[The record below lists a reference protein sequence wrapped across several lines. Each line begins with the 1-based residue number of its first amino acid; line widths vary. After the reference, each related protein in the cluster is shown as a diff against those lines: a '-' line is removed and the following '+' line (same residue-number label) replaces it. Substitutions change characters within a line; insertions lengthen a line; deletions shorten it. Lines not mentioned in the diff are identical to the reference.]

1 MAWNE
6 WEQIKAEATQQQSAQ
21 MRLNRADGD
30 PAASGGAADLVVNQD
45 DLGAVGH
52 EAYLLRSRLSRD
64 GDHARPATFEA
75 AVALTNG
82 NFTSGSQLLKVHD
95 RWNSQLRTLLDAC
108 ARISDHLDYSKSVH
122 AGNDA
127 DIGGNLLSVSKISD
141 YYK

>member
-1 MAWNE
+1 M
-6 WEQIKAEATQQQSAQ
+6 
-21 MRLNRADGD
+21 
-30 PAASGGAADLVVNQD
+30 NQD

-64 GDHARPATFEA
+64 GDHARSATFDA
-75 AVALTNG
+75 AIALTNG
-82 NFTSGSQLLKVHD
+82 NFTSGAQLLKVHD

-127 DIGGNLLSVSKISD
+127 DIGGKLLSVSEISK
-141 YYK
+141 YYE

>member
-6 WEQIKAEATQQQSAQ
+6 WERIKTEAVREESPPTRTNGVGESS
-21 MRLNRADGD
+21 G
-30 PAASGGAADLVVNQD
+30 ASGGAADLVVNRD

-52 EAYLLRSRLSRD
+52 EAYLLRGRLSRD

-82 NFTSGSQLLKVHD
+82 NFTSGSQLLTVHD

-108 ARISDHLDYSKSVH
+108 ARISNHLDYSRSVH
-122 AGNDA
+122 AEDDA
-127 DIGGNLLSVSKISD
+127 DIGGKLLSVSRID
-141 YYK
+141 EYYR

>member
-6 WEQIKAEATQQQSAQ
+6 WEQIKTEAARQRPTHMQTNGVGGSA
-21 MRLNRADGD
+21 G
-30 PAASGGAADLVVNQD
+30 ASGGAADLVVNQD

-64 GDHARPATFEA
+64 GDHARSATFDA
-75 AVALTNG
+75 AIALTNG
-82 NFTSGSQLLKVHD
+82 NFTSGAQLLKVHD
-95 RWNSQLRTLLDAC
+95 RWNNQLRTLLDAC

-127 DIGGNLLSVSKISD
+127 DIGGKLLSVSEISK
-141 YYK
+141 YYE